1 MHQHKEQTLHLDR
14 EKHRS
19 TTFSPYRQA
28 DIRKLY
34 GGRCTFCGEPLDP
47 GVAFC
52 TECGNAVE
60 GITCPRC
67 GTVSHRSFCSNCNY
81 PLNEQAQEAVAEAK
95 ADPHF
100 RRAEQLAREMAE
112 LEAVIEEGRKA
123 MKATGQPGATAT
135 GPYESCTL
143 SDSNR
148 RVLAAYSELFT
159 DATAPTVNPIPAP
172 PVNPA
177 PASAAEPAAATHR
190 EQFSLSKLQDAVA
203 AYKAK
208 AAELQRQMDA
218 MMPPSA
224 ATPEEKRN
232 FFSARKITSV
242 QLRME
247 VQGWVC
253 NYCGCTH
260 RQPSECMEPQL
271 GGKWIFKEVE
281 ALTDTY
287 LID

>member
-1 MHQHKEQTLHLDR
+1 M
-14 EKHRS
+14 
-19 TTFSPYRQA
+19 
-28 DIRKLY
+28 
-34 GGRCTFCGEPLDP
+34 
-47 GVAFC
+47 
-52 TECGNAVE
+52 
-60 GITCPRC
+60 
-67 GTVSHRSFCSNCNY
+67 
-81 PLNEQAQEAVAEAK
+81 
-95 ADPHF
+95 
-100 RRAEQLAREMAE
+100 
-112 LEAVIEEGRKA
+112 
-123 MKATGQPGATAT
+123 
-135 GPYESCTL
+135 
-143 SDSNR
+143 
-148 RVLAAYSELFT
+148 LAAYSELFT
-159 DATAPTVNPIPAP
+159 DAPAPTVNPIPAP

-177 PASAAEPAAATHR
+177 PASAAEPAAATLR

-271 GGKWIFKEVE
+271 GGTWIFKEVE
-281 ALTDTY
+281 ALTGTY

>member
-100 RRAEQLAREMAE
+100 RRAEHLARRIVHAFLLQPRGACRLCRTVHRCSGTHSKPHSGAPCESRSC
-112 LEAVIEEGRKA
+112 VCGR
-123 MKATGQPGATAT
+123 TR
-135 GPYESCTL
+135 S
-143 SDSNR
+143 R
-148 RVLAAYSELFT
+148 
-159 DATAPTVNPIPAP
+159 NP
-172 PVNPA
+172 
-177 PASAAEPAAATHR
+177 S
-190 EQFSLSKLQDAVA
+190 
-203 AYKAK
+203 
-208 AAELQRQMDA
+208 
-218 MMPPSA
+218 
-224 ATPEEKRN
+224 
-232 FFSARKITSV
+232 
-242 QLRME
+242 
-247 VQGWVC
+247 
-253 NYCGCTH
+253 
-260 RQPSECMEPQL
+260 
-271 GGKWIFKEVE
+271 
-281 ALTDTY
+281 
-287 LID
+287 